1 MKKIVLLSIGV
12 VAFILQNASAQSLF
26 TTSNDFSGFTSD
38 ANFTIAPVATSLDS
52 SSINGIGNTS
62 APGAAGT
69 SGSLQITRVNAN
81 TTFDN
86 SILSQ
91 GEQGNAAFLSALET
105 ASTLTY
111 QYTTPTTSGGTFF
124 GVGIVLNYTGH
135 FVQQGADSTTTV
147 GGITTATINWAA
159 DGLGAAIA
167 AQAAGGGINFFQFG
181 VLYNSNFTPTSSF
194 AVDNFQA
201 VQPVP
206 EPGTMALVGLGA
218 LGLLK
223 FARRRS

>member
-1 MKKIVLLSIGV
+1 MKKLSLLVIGAA
-12 VAFILQNASAQSLF
+12 AFVLQNASAQSLF
-26 TTSNDFSGFTSD
+26 TTTSDFAGFTSD
-38 ANFTIAPVATSLDS
+38 ANFTIAPVTTSLDG
-52 SSINGIGNTS
+52 SSINGIGNAS
-62 APGAAGT
+62 APGATGT
-69 SGSLQITRVNAN
+69 SGSLQITQVSA
-81 TTFDN
+81 TSFDN

-91 GEQGNAAFLSALET
+91 GEQGNATFLSALEA

-111 QYTTPTTSGGTFF
+111 QYTTPTTSGGNFF
-124 GVGIVLNYTGH
+124 GVGIVLNYDNH

-147 GGITTATINWAA
+147 GGITTATINWSA

-167 AQAAGGGINFFQFG
+167 AQAAGSGITFFQFG

-194 AVDNFQA
+194 NVDNFQV

-206 EPGTMALVGLGA
+206 EPATMALFGLGA